1 MENFVIVMNNHQHS
15 SSLHHIILHCQWN
28 LLSHMIY

>member
-1 MENFVIVMNNHQHS
+1 MNNHQHS